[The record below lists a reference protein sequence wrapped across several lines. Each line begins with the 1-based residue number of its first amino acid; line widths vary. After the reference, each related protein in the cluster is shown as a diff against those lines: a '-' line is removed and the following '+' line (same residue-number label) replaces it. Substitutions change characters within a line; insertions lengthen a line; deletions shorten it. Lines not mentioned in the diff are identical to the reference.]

1 LEATQDGIWDL
12 NLQSGHLFW
21 SGRCFTM
28 LGYAPGEFP
37 MSLQRWR
44 EILHPEDQELVWPRL
59 QDLLQGQVDPFEIEY
74 RCHAKDETFR
84 LIMCRGK
91 PVQWAA
97 DDRVVRVVGT
107 HVDITDRRRMEIQL
121 QQSQKM
127 EAIGTLAGGVAHD
140 FNNIL
145 GIIIGNAELALHDM
159 LERHPAATHMEE
171 IKKAAMR
178 AKDVVRQLL
187 SFGRRTDQKKEP
199 LKLQRIVDES
209 LQFLRAS
216 IPSTIDIRSH
226 APSDLNV
233 VAADPTQLHQ
243 VLINLCTNAAHAME
257 SNGGVLEVRL
267 ANVDLGQNAFENGC
281 ELAPGRYVQLSV
293 SDTGS
298 GIDPKILD
306 RVFDPFFTT
315 KPDGKG
321 TGIGLAV
328 VHGIVKNHD
337 GDISIESEPGRGTT
351 VKVLLPVVDASPA
364 SMARRQK
371 HLPTGNERILLID
384 DEKSLVKIG
393 VLLLGRLGYT
403 VIARTDPVEALT
415 LFKTAPDKFDLVITD
430 MTMPGMTGA
439 QLSAAILK
447 IRPDI
452 PIILCSGFNEK
463 IDSRSALDFG
473 FRRCIEKPFNQQE
486 LATAVRKTLDGL

>member
-1 LEATQDGIWDL
+1 
-12 NLQSGHLFW
+12 
-21 SGRCFTM
+21 
-28 LGYAPGEFP
+28 
-37 MSLQRWR
+37 
-44 EILHPEDQELVWPRL
+44 
-59 QDLLQGQVDPFEIEY
+59 
-74 RCHAKDETFR
+74 
-84 LIMCRGK
+84 MCRGK
-91 PVQWAA
+91 PMQWAA
-97 DDRVVRVVGT
+97 DGRVVRVVGT

-145 GIIIGNAELALHDM
+145 GIIIGNAELAMHDM
-159 LERHPAATHMEE
+159 LGRHPAATHLEE

-178 AKDVVRQLL
+178 AKDVVRKLL
-187 SFGRRTDQKKEP
+187 SFGRRTEQKKEP
-199 LKLQRIVDES
+199 LKLQKIVGES

-267 ANVDLGQNAFENGC
+267 A
-281 ELAPGRYVQLSV
+281 
-293 SDTGS
+293 
-298 GIDPKILD
+298 
-306 RVFDPFFTT
+306 
-315 KPDGKG
+315 
-321 TGIGLAV
+321 
-328 VHGIVKNHD
+328 
-337 GDISIESEPGRGTT
+337 
-351 VKVLLPVVDASPA
+351 
-364 SMARRQK
+364 
-371 HLPTGNERILLID
+371 
-384 DEKSLVKIG
+384 
-393 VLLLGRLGYT
+393 
-403 VIARTDPVEALT
+403 
-415 LFKTAPDKFDLVITD
+415 TAPDQFDLVITD

-439 QLSAAILK
+439 QLSAAILQ